1 MNEVCLMI
9 GGNLGDRFLNMKSC
23 VQMLEKNIGEMH
35 LISSIYETEAW
46 GKKDQPSF
54 LNQAVILK
62 TMLSPEQ
69 VLEQTQL
76 IENKLGRKREEHW
89 GARTMDIDILFYEDK
104 ILKNS
109 NLIIP
114 HPLIQERR
122 FVLAPLVEII
132 PQFKHPILKQKIE
145 TLFIF
150 CTDKSLINKI
160 DNK

>member
-9 GGNLGDRFLNMKSC
+9 GGNLGDRLLNMSSC
-23 VQMLEKNIGEMH
+23 LQMLEQNIGKAH
-35 LISSIYETEAW
+35 LKSSIYETEAW

-62 TMLSPEQ
+62 TELSPYQ
-69 VLEQTQL
+69 VLEETQK

-104 ILKNS
+104 VLKNS
-109 NLIIP
+109 NLVIP
-114 HPLIQERR
+114 HPLIQERK

-132 PQFKHPILKQKIE
+132 PQFKHPIFKQKIE
-145 TLFIF
+145 TLFIL